1 MNAEIRILENTDWIT
16 LVILFSLILIVIAKQ
31 LFQNRFMSF
40 IILPFNNKYVTL
52 YSKKDK
58 MRHGFHVLLT
68 CFQLLNTALYIYL
81 SYNALYDNSDMEGM
95 LIFGLV
101 LGVVMLFVIVKMI
114 LQLTNAFVFNNM
126 KIITDLIYKKHT
138 YLNYSGLVM
147 LIANVIM
154 TYIVND
160 SETVVFLSLF
170 LILMINCIGLITI
183 LKDHQKLI
191 SNYFFYFILYL
202 CALEIAPLIFIA
214 NFLKY

>member
-1 MNAEIRILENTDWIT
+1 MNAEVRILENTDWIT
-16 LVILFSLILIVIAKQ
+16 LVIIFSLLLIVIAKQ
-31 LFQNRFMSF
+31 LFQNRFLSF
-40 IILPFNNKYVTL
+40 IILPFNNKYITL

-58 MRHGFHVLLT
+58 MRHGFHILMS
-68 CFQLLNTALYIYL
+68 CFQLLNTSLYIYL
-81 SYNALYDNSDMEGM
+81 SYNALFVNSNTRGM

-101 LGVVMLFVIVKMI
+101 LGMVLLFVVAKMI
-114 LQLTNAFVFNNM
+114 LQLANAFVFNNM
-126 KIITDLIYKKHT
+126 RVISDLIYKKHT

-154 TYIVND
+154 TYIAYD

-214 NFLKY
+214 NLLKY

>member
-1 MNAEIRILENTDWIT
+1 MDIESRLLDNTDWIT
-16 LVILFSLILIVIAKQ
+16 LVIFFSLLLMVVAKQ
-31 LFQNRFMSF
+31 LFQSRFLNF

-58 MRHGFHVLLT
+58 MRHGFHLLMT
-68 CFQLLNTALYIYL
+68 SFQILNTALYIYL
-81 SYNALYDNSDMEGM
+81 SYNILFKNDDSQG
-95 LIFGLV
+95 IFMFGIV
-101 LGVVMLFVIVKMI
+101 LGVVVLFVLLKLIV
-114 LQLTNAFVFNNM
+114 QLANGFVFNNL
-126 KIITDLIYKKHT
+126 KIVSDLIYKKHT

-147 LIANVIM
+147 LVANVIM
-154 TYIVND
+154 TYIAKD

-170 LILMINCIGLITI
+170 LILIINFIGLITI
-183 LKDHQKLI
+183 LKYHQKLI